1 MQQRLVEGLM
11 QGLLDPRFQSL
22 ITEFYTLRDQLTLV
36 KQDHL
41 INAIHGLFKTVRT
54 TVEDQHSLQQ
64 MRRSIGERGQKTA
77 STTEMHDL
85 LQCTR
90 DVEDF
95 VCGSGLQDAATV
107 LFIFCSKLGLDG
119 NSNAYLHPTDV
130 IQRLDDFL
138 QLIGL
143 HEVSILRLWENAVE
157 DAEQGKRLFDTVMA
171 VVGAVQ
177 RDCVAAG

>member
-41 INAIHGLFKTVRT
+41 INAIRGLFGTVRT
-54 TVEDQHSLQQ
+54 TVEDQHTLQQ
-64 MRRSIGERGQKTA
+64 MRCSLGERGQKTA
-77 STTEMHDL
+77 TTTEMHDL

-90 DVEDF
+90 DVEEF

-119 NSNAYLHPTDV
+119 NGNAYLHPTDV

-143 HEVSILRLWENAVE
+143 HEVSILQLWENAVE
-157 DAEQGKRLFDTVMA
+157 DTDQRKSLFDTDMA
-171 VVGAVQ
+171 VVSAVQ
-177 RDCVAAG
+177 RDCVTAG